1 MTSRGTSGVAV
12 DVAVVGGGIAG
23 LAAAHR
29 LRALLGP
36 GARIAVFE
44 QTDRLGGKLRTADIA
59 GERFD
64 VGAEA
69 WLNRRPEVADLV
81 AELGLGGVVH
91 PSGTARSTVRAGG
104 VTRAVPAGTVLGL
117 PADPAAVADLL
128 SPDGRSRV
136 AAEADLPPLRLD
148 GDAPLGPLLRG
159 RYGDEL
165 TDRLIDPLLGGV
177 YAGSVDGLGLR
188 ATMPPVAAALDAGAT
203 SLTEAARRLV
213 RPPSGEPVFA
223 TLATGLDALVAA
235 LAAGVEVRLGTL
247 VRDLDRTA
255 TGWRLTADGPVD
267 AAAVVLAVPAPAAR
281 KLLATAVPAASAG
294 YARVELASMAV
305 VALALPEGTELP
317 GSSGVL
323 VGAGERRADGRPF
336 AVKAFTYSSSKWGRS
351 GPVLVRGSV
360 GRFGDPGALRLTDD
374 ELVRAVR
381 ADLAELAGVTAAP
394 VDVVVQ
400 RWGGGLP
407 QYGVGHTELV
417 AGIERA
423 VDAAPGLAVAGA
435 TLHGVGLPACAATGD
450 AAARRVAA
458 HLLGAG

>member
-1 MTSRGTSGVAV
+1 MTA

-36 GARIAVFE
+36 GARIVVLE
-44 QTDRLGGKLRTADIA
+44 QSDRVGGKLRTVDIA
-59 GERFD
+59 GTRFD

-91 PSGTARSTVRAGG
+91 PTGARSTVRAGAT
-104 VTRAVPAGTVLGL
+104 TRPIPGGTMLGL
-117 PADPAAVADLL
+117 PADPAAVADVL
-128 SPDGRSRV
+128 SADGLRRV
-136 AAEADLPPLRLD
+136 EAEAGLRPLRLD
-148 GDAPLGPLLRG
+148 GDAPLGPLLRE

-165 TDRLIDPLLGGV
+165 TDRLVDPLLGGV

-188 ATMPPVAAALDAGAT
+188 ATMAPIAAALDAGAT
-203 SLTEAARRLV
+203 SLTEAAARVV
-213 RPPSGEPVFA
+213 RPATGEPVFA
-223 TLATGLDALVAA
+223 TLETGLSGLVRG
-235 LAAGVEVRLGTL
+235 LAAAADVRTGTV
-247 VRDLDRTA
+247 VRELERSGA
-255 TGWRLTADGPVD
+255 GWRLALGAAAPGHALPDLRAD
-267 AAAVVLAVPAPAAR
+267 AVVLAVPAPSAR
-281 KLLATAVPAASAG
+281 KLLAGVVPEASAA
-294 YARVELASMAV
+294 YARVQLASMAV
-305 VALALPEGTELP
+305 VALAFPEGTELP
-317 GSSGVL
+317 GTSGVL
-323 VGAGERRADGRPF
+323 VGAGERRADGAPF
-336 AVKAFTYSSSKWGRS
+336 AVKAFTYSATKWGRG

-374 ELVRAVR
+374 ELVRVVR
-381 ADLAELAGVTAAP
+381 ADLAELAGVTAGPLDA
-394 VDVVVQ
+394 VVQ

-407 QYGVGHTELV
+407 QYAVGHTDLV

-423 VDAAPGLAVAGA
+423 VAATPGLAVAGA

-458 HLLGAG
+458 HLLAAR